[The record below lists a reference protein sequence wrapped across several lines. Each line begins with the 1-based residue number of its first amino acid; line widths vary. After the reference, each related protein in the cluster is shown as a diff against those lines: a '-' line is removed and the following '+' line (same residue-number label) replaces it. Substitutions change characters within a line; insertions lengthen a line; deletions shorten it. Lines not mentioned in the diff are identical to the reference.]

1 MAPGRVVVQVVRELA
16 PLLELAGLETRVLPL
31 EDRHALLRA
40 AREIRRL
47 RPRRAVLLT
56 PSLSAA
62 ILARLGGV
70 PERRGTA
77 TDARGWLLTE
87 SVDRGPLLG
96 GHRVLEYLRLVDP
109 GWDAPEPPAPKL
121 GLTGA
126 AREAWEAAAAAAGLA
141 PEAPRASPGPA
152 PMRSGPEP
160 EPPTAGA
167 ARIGAIR
174 LGLLPGSAAPSRR
187 WPAERFAALARRR
200 LDAGEEVVVF
210 GGKGEADLTRRIVE
224 EAPGAA
230 DVGGRTDLPALAGGL
245 ASCAAVVAN
254 DTGPMHLAA
263 ALGRPVVGIFGAG
276 DPAQTRPLAA
286 RSEVVRRADLPC
298 VPCLENRCPRR
309 GRGFELPRARIEC
322 LRLVTVD
329 DVEEALMRVR
339 GERPADGAGGGGQ

>member
-1 MAPGRVVVQVVRELA
+1 MAPGAVVVQVVRELA
-16 PLLELAGLETRVLPL
+16 PLLELAGLEARVSPL

-40 AREIRRL
+40 SREVRRL

-56 PSLSAA
+56 PSFSAA
-62 ILARLGGV
+62 LLARLGGV

-87 SVDRGPLLG
+87 AVDRAPLLD

-109 GWDAPEPPAPKL
+109 GWDAPEPPAPDL
-121 GLTGA
+121 GLPEA
-126 AREAWEAAAAAAGLA
+126 AREAWEAAAGRAGLA
-141 PEAPRASPGPA
+141 PEAAPTGPA
-152 PMRSGPEP
+152 
-160 EPPTAGA
+160 
-167 ARIGAIR
+167 R

-187 WPAERFAALARRR
+187 WPAGRFAALARRR
-200 LDAGEEVVVF
+200 IDAGEEVVVF
-210 GGKGEADLTRRIVE
+210 GVEREADLTRRIAG

-230 DVGGRTDLPALAGGL
+230 DLGGRTDLAALAGGL

-263 ALGRPVVGIFGAG
+263 ALGRPLVGIFGAG
-276 DPAQTRPLAA
+276 DPAQTRPLTA
-286 RSEVVRRADLPC
+286 RAEVVRRADLPC

-322 LRLVTVD
+322 LRLITVD
-329 DVEEALMRVR
+329 AVEEALMRVR
-339 GERPADGAGGGGQ
+339 GERPGEDAGGGGR